1 MVNTTAPR
9 HPPVVDLADFA
20 ARKDE
25 ITADLMK
32 AATTIGAR
40 PGGPG
45 PWGLGIPGTGELAR
59 TLPVRGETLGAR
71 AVWRGETSSA
81 ALACG

>member
-1 MVNTTAPR
+1 MVNTNTTAPR

-20 ARKDE
+20 TRKEE

-40 PGGPG
+40 PEGGGGPMLRRIG
-45 PWGLGIPGTGELAR
+45 DAIASVERAPGWVVAG
-59 TLPVRGETLGAR
+59 GAY
-71 AVWRGETSSA
+71 
-81 ALACG
+81 

>member
-1 MVNTTAPR
+1 MVNTNTTAPR

-20 ARKDE
+20 ARKEE

-40 PGGPG
+40 PEGPG
-45 PWGLGIPGTGELAR
+45 TNAPAGWTRNRE
-59 TLPVRGETLGAR
+59 
-71 AVWRGETSSA
+71 
-81 ALACG
+81 C